1 MSAGR
6 TSSGGPAAGS
16 SGGPRGATEAPL
28 YLQLERELRARIDS
42 QEFAPG
48 AALPSEEQICEQYG
62 VSRITVRR
70 ALDGLTAQGLIVRR
84 HGVGSFVARR
94 DAGLRA
100 HLTGSLQEFLA
111 SAATLRTVV
120 KHLGRAPIATPPE
133 VREIFALAPK
143 QEAWLLEAVA
153 SLDGEGPVAY
163 LKIWFPP
170 EIGEVLQPEELEGLA
185 PVVSMV
191 ERRCGLRVVRAEQ
204 LVEADHAGREAA
216 QHLRLDE
223 QAPILS
229 VRRIYYA
236 AEDRPVEIAYARYH
250 PQRYR
255 YAIEYRSG

>member
-1 MSAGR
+1 MTSGR
-6 TSSGGPAAGS
+6 GPRDRSRGSGG
-16 SGGPRGATEAPL
+16 APL
-28 YLQLERELRARIDS
+28 YLQIERELRARIDE
-42 QEFAPG
+42 QELAPG

-70 ALDGLTAQGLIVRR
+70 ALDGLIAQGLIVRR

-94 DAGLRA
+94 DAGMRS
-100 HLTGSLQEFLA
+100 HLTGSLQEFLT
-111 SAATLRTVV
+111 SAATLRTRVE
-120 KHLGRAPIATPPE
+120 KLGRASVSTPAE
-133 VREIFALAPK
+133 VRDIFRLGAR

-170 EIGEVLQPEELEGLA
+170 EIGERLRPDELEGLA

-216 QHLRLDE
+216 RHLGLDE
-223 QAPILS
+223 TAPILS
-229 VRRIYYA
+229 VRRVYYA